1 MIAMSKSFLDNSAL
15 SMMSKTYHFDIFY
28 EGELALLNHSINARV
43 IAVVINETSSPE
55 LLLQP
60 DNELP
65 FFESMDQLVFTPC

>member
-43 IAVVINETSSPE
+43 IAVVVNETGCPE
-55 LLLQP
+55 LLLQS

-65 FFESMDQLVFTPC
+65 FFHPFDHLLVT